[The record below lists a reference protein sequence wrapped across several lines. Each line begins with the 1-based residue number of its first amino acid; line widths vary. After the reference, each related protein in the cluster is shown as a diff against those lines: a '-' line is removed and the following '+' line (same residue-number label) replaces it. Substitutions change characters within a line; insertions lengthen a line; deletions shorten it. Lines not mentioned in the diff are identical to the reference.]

1 MIENMRSAICRREYA
16 ESCGACWSSASLKP
30 RCKGGAMATLV
41 WRVIVGKLVGHI
53 SKVST
58 CKDLADRAKTRSR
71 AAATKH
77 PVAPEAVEA
86 RKIRGYARQGNVIA
100 RCRYGT

>member
-1 MIENMRSAICRREYA
+1 MDDVSPLRRRMIEDMTVRNLSPRVCKVVRS
-16 ESCGACWSSASLKP
+16 SLAVCSGSLVA
-30 RCKGGAMATLV
+30 RVGAMATLV

-53 SKVST
+53 SKGST
-58 CKDLADRAKTRSR
+58 CKNLADRAKTRSR

-86 RKIRGYARQGNVIA
+86 RKIRGYAR
-100 RCRYGT
+100 